1 LTIDA
6 CSSALEE
13 TVELKDVVAISAV
26 RTPVG
31 RFGGTLK
38 DVAVYDLGAVAIRA
52 ALERAGVAGDGIDD
66 VSFGSCRQA
75 GNGPNPARTAAVRGG
90 IPVSVP
96 VETVNMACPS
106 GMRCIQAASQA
117 IRLGDSRTMMV
128 GGMDSMSTIPY
139 LMKNCR
145 WEGFKMGD
153 RTLLDGWS
161 DSIDPLCGTGM
172 GGTAENLVDK
182 YKISREEQDQ
192 FALESHQ
199 KAARAQSNGWF
210 DEEIVPVEVPA
221 KGKEP
226 AVRFERDE
234 TIRPDTSL
242 EKLAKLKPAFKKD
255 GTVTAGNACSMAD
268 GATALVMT
276 SREHAK
282 ALGATPLF
290 SLVAYSSVAVEP
302 ATMGEGPSVSIPLA
316 LKQAGMTLKDME
328 LIEVN
333 EAFAIQVLANE
344 QVLKWDR
351 SKLNVHGGAIALGHP
366 TGISGARIVV
376 TLYHAL
382 KRTGGE
388 LGIAGICGGGGVSMA
403 MIIRR
408 ET

>member
-1 LTIDA
+1 M
-6 CSSALEE
+6 
-13 TVELKDVVAISAV
+13 ELSDIVAISAV
-26 RTPVG
+26 RTPMG

-38 DVAVYDLGAVAIRA
+38 DVASYDLGAVAIRA
-52 ALERAGVAGDGIDD
+52 ALERAGVAGDAIDD
-66 VSFGSCRQA
+66 VIFGSCRQA

-90 IPVSVP
+90 IPVTVP
-96 VETVNMACPS
+96 VQTINMACPS
-106 GMRCIQAASQA
+106 GMRCMTAASQA
-117 IRLGDSRTMMV
+117 IRLGDYKIAMV

-139 LMKNCR
+139 LLKDCR
-145 WEGFKMGD
+145 WSGFKMGD
-153 RTLLDGWS
+153 RTLLDGWA
-161 DSIDPLCGTGM
+161 DSIDPICNTGM
-172 GGTAENLVDK
+172 GSTAENLVEK
-182 YKISREEQDQ
+182 YKVSREEQDK
-192 FALESHQ
+192 FAVESHQ
-199 KAARAQSNGWF
+199 KAAAAQSNGWF

-221 KGKEP
+221 KGKQP
-226 AVRFERDE
+226 AVLFDKDE

-242 EKLAKLKPAFKKD
+242 EKLAKLRPAFKKD
-255 GTVTAGNACSMAD
+255 GSVTAGNACGMSD
-268 GATALVMT
+268 GATALVIT

-316 LKQAGMTLKDME
+316 LERAGMTLDQMD

-351 SKLNVHGGAIALGHP
+351 SKLNIHGGAIALGHP

-388 LGIAGICGGGGVSMA
+388 VGIAGICGGGGVSMA
-403 MIIRR
+403 LVIKR
-408 ET
+408 ES